1 MTKNL
6 IFQDFQG
13 PGKHTDQF
21 PKLSK
26 TCTKYTVLSMKMASD
41 TDMTQDAIC

>member
-26 TCTKYTVLSMKMASD
+26 TRTNPDRAILAHL
-41 TDMTQDAIC
+41 TQA